1 MFFKSFNS
9 VLSTK
14 RKQKLILKVA
24 EIQKVFWLWSQQ
36 KVPNHSWAEN
46 LNAFTVMNEEF
57 KFYAQKS
64 DLAPFVGNGTKLKN
78 TFRDQL
84 LECFYVKSQNCTILW
99 TRFVLK

>member
-9 VLSTK
+9 ASSTK

-36 KVPNHSWAEN
+36 NHSWAEN
-46 LNAFTVMNEEF
+46 LNTFTVMNEKF

-78 TFRDQL
+78 TFRDQAT
-84 LECFYVKSQNCTILW
+84 FRMFQY
-99 TRFVLK
+99 